1 MNVRSHPPEACRRVL
16 LVEDETRLREM
27 LLGAMEEMH
36 FQAAG
41 AGSGESALRLLDQ
54 KPFDIAVLDLNLPGM
69 SGLELF
75 ERIHERW
82 PKMGAIILTGFGDL
96 DAARQAIHLDVV
108 DFLTKPCALRD
119 LEIALYRA
127 RERRLADWKRQD
139 APAPID
145 EPHSPATFN
154 PIPAGPPTTLD
165 NVEREHILAVLKKHN
180 GNRNDT
186 AAELGISVRKLYY
199 RLVEYQKQGITT

>member
-1 MNVRSHPPEACRRVL
+1 MTTRRHPPEACRRIL

-27 LLGAMEEMH
+27 LLGAMEEMD
-36 FQAAG
+36 FLPTGVA
-41 AGSGESALRLLDQ
+41 SGESALRLMEQ
-54 KPFDIAVLDLNLPGM
+54 RPFDIAVLDLNLPAM

-75 ERIHERW
+75 ESIHQRW
-82 PKMGAIILTGFGDL
+82 PKTRVLILTGFGDL
-96 DAARQAIHLDVV
+96 EAAKAAIHLDVV

-127 RERRLADWKRQD
+127 RERRLTDWTPD
-139 APAPID
+139 EGTGLPID
-145 EPHSPATFN
+145 SASGVT
-154 PIPAGPPTTLD
+154 IPAGPIATLD
-165 NVEREHILAVLKKHN
+165 EVEKQHILAVLKKHN

-199 RLVEYQKQGITT
+199 RLVEYSKQGIVP